1 MTFILASPDL
11 CKKKKVSVLKAAVNQ
26 TKSWPT
32 EVYLLFNQVFGA
44 VGVVGYALPLH
55 LVSLPQL
62 LAFYPKWIWNRHRK
76 SLFATYSLCN
86 GSLLAKIWETVSLD
100 RSRKPIQI
108 GLGPSL
114 LPLTDD
120 GAVETVVK
128 YRYIVKYLPSFML
141 KLNVLK
147 ANVETL

>member
-11 CKKKKVSVLKAAVNQ
+11 CKKKKKVSVLKAAVNQ

-62 LAFYPKWIWNRHRK
+62 LAFYPK
-76 SLFATYSLCN
+76 
-86 GSLLAKIWETVSLD
+86 
-100 RSRKPIQI
+100 
-108 GLGPSL
+108 
-114 LPLTDD
+114 
-120 GAVETVVK
+120 
-128 YRYIVKYLPSFML
+128 
-141 KLNVLK
+141 
-147 ANVETL
+147 